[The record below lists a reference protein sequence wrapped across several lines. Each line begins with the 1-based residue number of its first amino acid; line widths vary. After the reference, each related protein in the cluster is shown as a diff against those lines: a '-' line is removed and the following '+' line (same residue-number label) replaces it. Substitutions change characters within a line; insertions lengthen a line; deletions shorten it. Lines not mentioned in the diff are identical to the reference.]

1 MSQVRQRHGVCA
13 ANSNAPRRARR
24 ILGIDPG
31 SRRTGYGVVDWQR
44 GALRYVASGCV
55 ETAAGAFAG
64 RLADIYRGVGAVIA
78 THAPDEFA
86 IEEVFVARNPASALK
101 LGQARGVAIAAAVGA
116 GLAVREYASR
126 AVKLAVVGTGRA
138 EKEQVQYMVRALLG
152 LDAAPAPDAADAL
165 AVAIC
170 HINTCRN
177 AQAANAPGQERQTET
192 VNGL

>member
-1 MSQVRQRHGVCA
+1 MSPVRHQRHPA
-13 ANSNAPRRARR
+13 DRRV
-24 ILGIDPG
+24 LGIDPG
-31 SRRTGYGVVDWQR
+31 SRRTGYGVVDWRR

-55 ETAAGAFAG
+55 ATADGVFAN

-78 THAPDEFA
+78 SHAPDEFA
-86 IEEVFVARNPASALK
+86 VEEVFVARNPASALK

-138 EKEQVQYMVRALLG
+138 EKEQVQYMVRAMLG
-152 LDAAPAPDAADAL
+152 LDAAPAADAADAL

-170 HINTCRN
+170 HINTCR
-177 AQAANAPGQERQTET
+177 QAGESDKTEMVDDEQPPAEAAKPA